1 MLVATLFI
9 ILKIWK
15 PPKHISEGEWINK
28 SSSTTLPSNKKE
40 LTANPCENMDKSQ
53 EQNV

>member
-9 ILKIWK
+9 LLKIWK
-15 PPKHISEGEWINK
+15 PPKCIWEGEWINK
-28 SSSTTLPSNKKE
+28 SSNTTLPSNKKE
-40 LTANPCENMDKSQ
+40 LTANPCENMSKSP